1 MSDISKG
8 STPVPADRMPTSAK
22 VGAILLGF
30 LAALLLVNAVLG
42 FLGLNGILD
51 EFSEAASDRDATFDR
66 DAARTQLTTLFSAGA
81 LVGVA
86 CAAAAILLARRNK
99 IGRLLG
105 IGCAAIQ
112 LTLGLF
118 NAISVGG
125 LLNYTLLLI
134 VLTTAILF
142 MLMRGQ
148 TADWLRGEPTA

>member
-1 MSDISKG
+1 
-8 STPVPADRMPTSAK
+8 MPTPAK
-22 VGAILLGF
+22 VAVILLGF

-42 FLGLNGILD
+42 FLGLNAILD
-51 EFSEAASDRDATFDR
+51 DFAAAASEREVDFDR
-66 DAARTQLTTLFSAGA
+66 AAASTQLTTLFITGSI
-81 LVGVA
+81 VGLA

-112 LTLGLF
+112 LSLGLL

-134 VLTTAILF
+134 VLTTAILV
-142 MLMRGQ
+142 MLFRGQ
-148 TADWLRGEPTA
+148 TVEWLRTEPQS